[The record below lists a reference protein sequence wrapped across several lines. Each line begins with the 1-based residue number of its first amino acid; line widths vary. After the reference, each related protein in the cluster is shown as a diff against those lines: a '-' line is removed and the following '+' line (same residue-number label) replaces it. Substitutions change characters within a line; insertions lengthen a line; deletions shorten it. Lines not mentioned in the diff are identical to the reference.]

1 MSLSEFPELT
11 LSLQTGGIA
20 QVASELKR
28 LTPPPRTI
36 FVYGGANNLPPN
48 FDNVSGAVTY
58 ANSLTPTLA
67 EPVVVRMYA
76 DADGEPYTLAG
87 LDPWIDYAND
97 GIYFVSDFVR
107 LNTSTTLPTTLPPGL
122 QVWYIDPNG
131 VETLWVG
138 HEDGSAWPSVG
149 YKEYDVLLT
158 QAGTNAPVA
167 TVGVNTVGVVQLGYS
182 AAGTYSASSSIIATS
197 SRAWIDP
204 FKLAQNTEGAI
215 AKIEGVNNGSILFS
229 VVSPEGNV
237 NDELD
242 STPFNIR
249 VYP

>member
-1 MSLSEFPELT
+1 MANIFRVYKDSQVTTDRIRAENAAKSIVTPER
-11 LSLQTGGIA
+11 
-20 QVASELKR
+20 V
-28 LTPPPRTI
+28 
-36 FVYGGANNLPPN
+36 VYVFGTADGTAPN
-48 FDNVSGAVTY
+48 FSTVSSALTY

-67 EPVVVRMYA
+67 EPVVIRMFA

-87 LDPWIDYAND
+87 LDPWSDYAND

-107 LNTSTTLPTTLPPGL
+107 LNTSTTLPTTLPAGA
-122 QVWYIDPNG
+122 QVWYIDANG

-138 HEDGSAWPSVG
+138 HEDGSAWPAVG

-182 AAGTYSASSSIIATS
+182 AAGTYSASNSIIATS

-249 VYP
+249 IYP